1 MVDVRLAIPPEIAA
15 GIAAGQLVRN
25 GSVVRTLA
33 GQFFAFLDEVDGPTS
48 SPAAAEAVA
57 AVKKSSAA
65 GSSAADRAL
74 ALSRA
79 NPVTAG
85 GVGIAAAV
93 TVGAVAL
100 AGREARRRK
109 AASDESIRRFWSAL
123 QHYVVQTGDGSV
135 TGVVIDDLQAAW
147 SAVQSLPGKRLREVI
162 TNPNLLMLMQ
172 PIADYTRDLAAAND
186 TELPI
191 DFSRNPQVVDLQKY
205 LEQQRQILDGLG
217 DTA

>member
-48 SPAAAEAVA
+48 SPAAAGAVA
-57 AVKKSSAA
+57 SVKKSSAA

-74 ALSRA
+74 ALARA

-85 GVGIAAAV
+85 GIAAAV

-135 TGVVIDDLQAAW
+135 TGVVIDDLQATW
-147 SAVQSLPGKRLREVI
+147 SAVQSLPGTRLREVI